1 MGRLID
7 SDTFILALMDASLSS
22 VDEDTILDL
31 IDSIPT
37 ADAVPV
43 RRGHWI
49 DKGVR
54 DWHCSEC
61 NYQMAKIR
69 TFDGYCY
76 DDKPNFCPNCGADM
90 RELPEPPK
98 EVACD

>member
-7 SDTFILALMDASLSS
+7 ADTFMLALMDASLSS

-37 ADAVPV
+37 VDAVPV
-43 RRGHWI
+43 VHGRWVESQGGFWEVS
-49 DKGVR
+49 K
-54 DWHCSEC
+54 CSNCGEKYPTVG
-61 NYQMAKIR
+61 NAR
-69 TFDGYCY
+69 
-76 DDKPNFCPNCGADM
+76 FCPNCGADM

-98 EVACD
+98 EDNHA